1 MWCQRLHELK
11 DDAVRLVGEEAF
23 RLYQLYLAGC
33 SLAFQN
39 GGARLYQVLAE
50 KHVRKSESS
59 LPLTRRDLFNDPAE
73 GRRIAG

>member
-39 GGARLYQVLAE
+39 GGARLYQVLAANRWLE
-50 KHVRKSESS
+50 R
-59 LPLTRRDLFNDPAE
+59 T
-73 GRRIAG
+73 